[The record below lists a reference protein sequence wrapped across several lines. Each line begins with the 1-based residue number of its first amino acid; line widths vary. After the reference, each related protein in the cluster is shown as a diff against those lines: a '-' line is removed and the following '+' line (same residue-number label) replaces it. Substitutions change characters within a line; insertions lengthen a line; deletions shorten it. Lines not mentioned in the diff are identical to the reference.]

1 MSVTDMD
8 IIVSFEI
15 DFYECPWYTIAYMYS
30 NSKQDLLVKVLHKH
44 LRCNYII
51 API

>member
-15 DFYECPWYTIAYMYS
+15 DFYECPWYTIAYIYSNSKGYS
-30 NSKQDLLVKVLHKH
+30 NSKQDLLGKGLT
-44 LRCNYII
+44 
-51 API
+51 